1 MTPIFE
7 FFDTISELLRS
18 EGLQEWG
25 VWSFPLLTALVII
38 EGRIVTLLAA
48 VAASVGYMRLPLV
61 MVCAIVG
68 GVVADSLWYLLG
80 YKNAKGSLLR
90 YGRWLGLRRHHLE
103 QLQAEMQV
111 RGPRLL
117 FVAKSLS
124 VLVIPALVAAGM
136 ARVPFRRWFPIV
148 LVGELLWVTAL
159 AVIGFQATE
168 VVRGV
173 ELGLHYLPLAGGLAL
188 LIVILVAARRLK
200 SGRLREGATQTPH
213 GAGRERLTS
222 SPDAYAARH
231 KEPAPILHNYG
242 SIAAD
247 GFINVVAPRR
257 PEVAVARVAGS
268 KGHQRD
274 AHLSGWERQRA
285 RRDPIEG

>member
-1 MTPIFE
+1 MDAIYE
-7 FFDTISELLRS
+7 IFDTISELLRS

-25 VWSFPLLTALVII
+25 VWSYPLLTALVIV

-136 ARVPFRRWFPIV
+136 ARVPGGCGRD
-148 LVGELLWVTAL
+148 AL
-159 AVIGFQATE
+159 
-168 VVRGV
+168 R
-173 ELGLHYLPLAGGLAL
+173 P
-188 LIVILVAARRLK
+188 
-200 SGRLREGATQTPH
+200 
-213 GAGRERLTS
+213 S
-222 SPDAYAARH
+222 SSCGWRPSQS
-231 KEPAPILHNYG
+231 PACA
-242 SIAAD
+242 AAD
-247 GFINVVAPRR
+247 RLWCDRSCMPVRAAEMQSCANLVSPISV
-257 PEVAVARVAGS
+257 
-268 KGHQRD
+268 
-274 AHLSGWERQRA
+274 HLSVNQRC
-285 RRDPIEG
+285 RR